1 MAKVWSTLTDGY
13 SNEQQLTIPFI
24 NGVGWARDGVHMV
37 QLESWYG
44 YHVDRTTDEQPDVLD
59 KATKE
64 ETAVLCAQYSVDMT
78 GKPKWTIIAELR
90 EAITTM
96 VPVETAFKYSYGLNR
111 WLEANVI
118 KG

>member
-24 NGVGWARDGVHMV
+24 NGVGWARDCVHMV

-44 YHVDRTTDEQPDVLD
+44 YHVDRTTEEGPDVLD

-64 ETAVLCAQYSVDMT
+64 ETAALCAQYSIDMT
-78 GKPKWTIIAELR
+78 DKPKWTLIAALR
-90 EAITTM
+90 EAIATT
-96 VPVETAFKYSYGLNR
+96 VPLETTFRYSYNLSK
-111 WLEANVI
+111 WLEANVLS
-118 KG
+118 